1 MVIYKQVID
10 MEKKVIK
17 VTNLFID
24 LDNYRFEHQTS
35 QVEAINK
42 MVEEYKGD
50 LYKLAVDILAH
61 GLNPTDMPLV
71 VKLPTDDNK
80 FIVME
85 GNRRITTLKILLNPN
100 LVDNKYLSLKKKFIK
115 LVSENEKKII
125 QSLECGIC
133 ANREEAYLWI
143 ERKHSNGLRGI
154 GTQQWDSIQKQRFEE
169 ATKGKTSMALQVI
182 NLLMDAK
189 TVDENL
195 KKQLGGIKIT
205 NLQRLI
211 SDPNVR
217 KILGISL
224 QNGRLVSDIKKEVVI
239 EALTKILIDMLKE
252 DFKVSKIYNKDDRKL
267 YMCDIFGDSTSLNS
281 VANKSERWDFV
292 STQTTLQCVDS
303 EQPEMVVVQTVKPR
317 VTLVPKK
324 YNLPITDGRVA
335 SIFHEMKGLVVRS
348 YVNTAGIMLRI
359 FLEMSVDI
367 YIETFH
373 LLQAG
378 KLTSSKSGKRLLEKL
393 QTVIDHMKT
402 TKVAN
407 IDMTKGMEFAMSNK
421 NSPLSPET
429 LNSYVHNYRFS
440 PMPDSLISEWDNVQ
454 PFFECL
460 WQVVAKQKGKEQ

>member
-1 MVIYKQVID
+1 
-10 MEKKVIK
+10 MEKRIIK

-42 MVEEYKGD
+42 MVDEYKGD
-50 LYKLAVDILAH
+50 LYNLAVDILAN

-71 VKLPTDDNK
+71 IKLPTDDNK

-100 LVDNKYLSLKKKFIK
+100 LIDNKHQALKKKFIK
-115 LVSENEKKII
+115 LAAENETNVIR
-125 QSLECGIC
+125 SLECGIC
-133 ANREEAYLWI
+133 ANRDEAYLWI
-143 ERKHSNGLRGI
+143 ERKHSNGLHGI
-154 GTQQWDSIQKQRFEE
+154 GTQQWNAIQKQRFEE

-182 NLLMDAK
+182 NMLMDAD
-189 TVDENL
+189 TVDEKF
-195 KKQLGGIKIT
+195 KKQLESVKVT

-211 SDPNVR
+211 SDPAVR
-217 KILGISL
+217 ELLGISL
-224 QNGRLVSDIKKEVVI
+224 QNGRLTSDMRKEVVT
-239 EALTKILIDMLKE
+239 EALKEILTDMMKE
-252 DFKVSKIYNKDDRKL
+252 DFKVYRIYKKEDRAE
-267 YMCDIFGDSTSLNS
+267 YIRSMFDNSTSPNS
-281 VANKSERWDFV
+281 VANKTTRWDFV
-292 STQTTLQCVDS
+292 KS
-303 EQPEMVVVQTVKPR
+303 QTVQRECDTEQIATVAIKPLKPR

-324 YNLPITDGRVA
+324 YELPITDARVA

-348 YVNTAGIMLRI
+348 YVNTAAIMLRI
-359 FLEMSVDI
+359 FLEMSVDV
-367 YIETFH
+367 YIETFN
-373 LLQAG
+373 LLRPG
-378 KLTSSKSGKRLLEKL
+378 KITSSKSGKSLLEKL
-393 QTVIDHMKT
+393 QTVIEHLKT
-402 TKVAN
+402 NKAAN

-460 WQVVAKQKGKEQ
+460 WQTVAKQKGNEQ